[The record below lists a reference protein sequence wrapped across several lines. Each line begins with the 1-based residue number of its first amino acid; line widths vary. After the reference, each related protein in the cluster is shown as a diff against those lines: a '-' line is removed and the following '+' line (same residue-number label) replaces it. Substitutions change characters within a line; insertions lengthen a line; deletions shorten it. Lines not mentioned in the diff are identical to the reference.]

1 MGRITDVKYLRV
13 GQCRHLECIA
23 AQGGRFAS
31 VEFPSLCGLIHHSDI
46 GWILF
51 DTGYAEHFFIA
62 TKKLPQRLYSL
73 ALPVDLPQEQTLISQ
88 LRFFGITPEDI
99 SLVIVSHY
107 HGDHVAGLRD
117 FPRAKFIAM
126 KAATEEI
133 QKFLTRPWRATLQGK
148 LPHML
153 PDDYFVRLNYV
164 DNFKCVNLPQWM
176 SPLAQAFDL
185 LGDGSLLGIPLPG
198 HSSGQLGLLLPDA
211 LGRPVFFVADACWSL
226 PACREGRMPSSL
238 INFLTHNRKA
248 YSASFMAIKQLA
260 EREPAMAILPSHCV
274 KTWKEFNGE

>member
-13 GQCRHLECIA
+13 GQCCHLECIA
-23 AQGGRFAS
+23 ARGGRFTS

-51 DTGYAEHFFIA
+51 DTGYAEHFFTA
-62 TKKLPQRLYSL
+62 TKQFPQRLYSF
-73 ALPVDLPQEQTLISQ
+73 ALPVDLPQEQKLIFQ
-88 LRFFGITPEDI
+88 LECFGIIPEDI

-107 HGDHVAGLRD
+107 HGDHVAGLKD

-126 KAATEEI
+126 KTATEEM
-133 QKFLTRPWRATLQGK
+133 QYFSTRPWRATLQGK

-153 PDDYFVRLNYV
+153 PDDYFARLNYV
-164 DNFKCVNLPQWM
+164 DNFGCIDLPKWM
-176 SPLAQAFDL
+176 SPFSQAFDF

-211 LGRPVFFVADACWSL
+211 VGHPVFFVADACWSL
-226 PACREGRMPSSL
+226 PACREGRTPSSL
-238 INFLTHNRKA
+238 INYLTHNGNA
-248 YSASFMAIKQLA
+248 YRASFMAIKQLA
-260 EREPAMAILPSHCV
+260 EREPVMSILPSHCM